1 MSIRE
6 KHIIAVMG
14 AHVDLSARKMRVMK
28 IAMTSVPAG
37 DNGQLSRRVLLAKM
51 EVEA

>member
-1 MSIRE
+1 
-6 KHIIAVMG
+6 MG

-28 IAMTSVPAG
+28 IAMASVPGG
-37 DNGQLSRRVLLAKM
+37 DYGQLSRRVLLAKM